1 MQRNEA
7 ILALLEDLRSAA
19 LEGRFDAIERLF
31 PRLSEEIGLSPQPP
45 DAEVRARAR
54 EVSSLLRACGQGL
67 NAACRRLRDLEQ
79 IRSGGGTYGV
89 NGQRQR
95 LSVPAAESRRL

>member
-1 MQRNEA
+1 MLQNEA
-7 ILALLEDLRSAA
+7 LLTTLEDLRNAA
-19 LEGRFDAIERLF
+19 LEGRFEALETLLPDLTEQ
-31 PRLSEEIGLSPQPP
+31 IGLCPQPP
-45 DAEVRARAR
+45 DPVILARAR
-54 EVSSLLRACGQGL
+54 ELIRLLAACGQGL
-67 NAACRRLRDLEQ
+67 SAARRRLCDLEQ